1 MKNCVKKC
9 VVVLAVLVI
18 AFGVAMAITGCNEK
32 STTTKT
38 TTVEK
43 TTKK

>member
-1 MKNCVKKC
+1 MKTKC
-9 VVVLAVLVI
+9 VVLVVALVI
-18 AFGVAMAITGCNEK
+18 AFGVMMTITGCNEK